1 MLHNMICDKHPFNT
15 LSEAATAAK
24 GRSHA
29 KRSKHGYKPY
39 KCLECG
45 LYHLT
50 SKTKKLKH
58 SISNIPPG
66 THVIGT
72 AKGKYQGKQPM
83 TEINRTVFTM
93 THKLKLPIELIN
105 QFK

>member
-1 MLHNMICDKHPFNT
+1 MICDKQPFNT
-15 LSEAATAAK
+15 LSEAATAAT
-24 GRSHA
+24 GRSNA
-29 KRSKHGYKPY
+29 GRGKFGFKPY
-39 KCLECG
+39 KCRECG

-66 THVIGT
+66 THVIGNT
-72 AKGKYQGKQPM
+72 TGKYQGKRPM
-83 TEINRTVFTM
+83 TDINRTVFTM
-93 THKLKLPIELIN
+93 THKLNLPIELIN